1 VHPRKSV
8 RSLEDLSQILPGSPP
23 AVHSPA
29 PVAGKTGA
37 DRKTGHDGKGK
48 SVHVRIERK
57 GRKGKT
63 VTIVAGLQHNPATME
78 EIARMLK
85 QHCGAGGTVK
95 EGTIEIQGDNRDRVA
110 DTLRALHYVV
120 R

>member
-1 VHPRKSV
+1 MAAGKSV
-8 RSLEDLSQILPGSPP
+8 RSLQDLSQLLPGTASVSAAPP
-23 AVHSPA
+23 ATMKPQE
-29 PVAGKTGA
+29 GK
-37 DRKTGHDGKGK
+37 KGHDGKGK
-48 SVHVRIERK
+48 RVQVRIERA

-63 VTIVAGLQHNPATME
+63 VTIVAGLQHNPGTME

-95 EGTIEIQGDNRDRVA
+95 DALIEIQGDNREKVA
-110 DTLRALHYVV
+110 GKLREMNYAVT